1 MEKQED
7 NMAFQIPGSVISL
20 ADQAKA
26 AANAAAAAAQPSY
39 ADMLNTIKSGAI
51 HKDTSESLGA
61 LSSVGVDT
69 GSVSAMIEKA
79 KASMGIDMAVAKAAL
94 AQKAKER
101 QAAGQELTQ
110 EDKDAAMAP
119 MAVLKNLQST
129 ISSAMSSATAA
140 ISSHASTLGASLSGL
155 NPTAALNSAGAALS
169 SFTATI
175 PAQTIPDPANPGQTM
190 ANPAYA
196 TFASANADKMSAV
209 SSIASAASSAGASLT
224 SAMSGFASAA
234 ASAKADTISTLK
246 ADAML
251 ASLTKPMPASMA
263 SITGN
268 NLNMGSIDKYA
279 AIKAQEAPVKVVAE
293 STADTTRPGTA
304 SLVSGMPTGSVSNE
318 NAARIWSYEL
328 SQLDAKL
335 QAKRDAYFTAF
346 GTTKD
351 ASKEDKQAA
360 LTAWIKRN
368 LASMFPGGVTRY
380 DQAVAI
386 KNSKPDAATR
396 TDEETAIYKQAK
408 SEYLEWQ
415 ASAEYIRVQKT
426 LWGELDQYQVWYK
439 TLYDT
444 WIKGGSRFDLPADL
458 LKLISGFSA

>member
-1 MEKQED
+1 
-7 NMAFQIPGSVISL
+7 MAFQIPGSVISA

-26 AANAAAAAAQPSY
+26 AANAAAASAQPSY

-51 HKDTSESLGA
+51 HKDSSESLSA

-69 GSVSAMIEKA
+69 GGVSAMIEKA

-129 ISSAMSSATAA
+129 ISSAMTSATSA
-140 ISSHASTLGASLSGL
+140 ISSHAGTLGASLGGL
-155 NPTAALNSAGAALS
+155 NPADALKSAGAALT

-175 PAQTIPDPANPGQTM
+175 PSQTIPDPENPSGP
-190 ANPAYA
+190 AIPNPAY
-196 TFASANADKMSAV
+196 TSFASANSDKLSAV
-209 SSIASAASSAGASLT
+209 SSITNAASSVGASLT
-224 SAMSGFASAA
+224 GAMSGFASQA

-251 ASLTKPMPASMA
+251 ATLSKPMPTEMA
-263 SITGN
+263 SVAGN

-279 AIKAQEAPVKVVAE
+279 AIKAQEAPAKVVVE
-293 STADTTRPGTA
+293 KTPDTTRPGTA
-304 SLVSGMPTGSVSNE
+304 SLVANMPPNSVADQNTKRIWTYELNQLNSKVE
-318 NAARIWSYEL
+318 AART
-328 SQLDAKL
+328 
-335 QAKRDAYFTAF
+335 AYYSAF
-346 GTTKD
+346 GTTAT
-351 ASKEDKQAA
+351 ASKEDQAA
-360 LTAWIKRN
+360 ALRTWQKGLLNAQ
-368 LASMFPGGVTRY
+368 FPGGASRF
-380 DQAVAI
+380 DQAQAI
-386 KNSKPDAATR
+386 KKAIPDAANR
-396 TDEETAIYKQAK
+396 SAEETAIYEQAK
-408 SEYLEWQ
+408 KEYMAMRET
-415 ASAEYIRVQKT
+415 AEYTRVQVT
-426 LWGELDQYQVWYK
+426 LWGDLDKYQGWYK

-458 LKLISGFSA
+458 LKTISAFSA